1 VARCVSLGGCL
12 ATPSPVTLPCNSLTF
27 FQGEVAN
34 ELMIICD
41 LIEACGNAP
50 NEDWP
55 GENNKT
61 NQNFPFLF
69 FSFWQTVLFYLN
81 TAIRQVIDVS
91 HSVRREMAAIPIRF
105 NRLTT
110 THNKM
115 ENHRLPFSIDI
126 RHNSHTKQTTELPG
140 FLWHKF
146 RIVQLKLT
154 RNFFHPTD
162 CVIVVVKATKSPFI
176 LFVVL
181 FAFD

>member
-1 VARCVSLGGCL
+1 MKTGPAKTTKQIKTFRFSFSL
-12 ATPSPVTLPCNSLTF
+12 
-27 FQGEVAN
+27 
-34 ELMIICD
+34 
-41 LIEACGNAP
+41 
-50 NEDWP
+50 
-55 GENNKT
+55 
-61 NQNFPFLF
+61 
-69 FSFWQTVLFYLN
+69 FWQTVLLCLN

-110 THNKM
+110 THDKM
-115 ENHRLPFSIDI
+115 ENDRLPFSIDI

>member
-1 VARCVSLGGCL
+1 MKTGPAKTTKQIKTFRFSFSL
-12 ATPSPVTLPCNSLTF
+12 
-27 FQGEVAN
+27 
-34 ELMIICD
+34 
-41 LIEACGNAP
+41 
-50 NEDWP
+50 
-55 GENNKT
+55 
-61 NQNFPFLF
+61 
-69 FSFWQTVLFYLN
+69 FWQTVLFYLN

-154 RNFFHPTD
+154 RNFSPPTD